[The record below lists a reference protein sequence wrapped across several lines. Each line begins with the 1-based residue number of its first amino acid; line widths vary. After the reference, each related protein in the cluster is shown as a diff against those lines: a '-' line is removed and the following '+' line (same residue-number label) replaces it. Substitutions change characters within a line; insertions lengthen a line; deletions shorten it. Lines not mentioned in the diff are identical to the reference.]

1 MAQQGILSAA
11 TTFTESSAKD
21 TQAFASGA
29 RLALRALS
37 PGAIISAC
45 ARPYTGYTS
54 LHPKFEATS
63 QLLLV
68 ALVAAALVDQ
78 LEVRG
83 FHQDGLLLS
92 RYAHSVA
99 PRLSVEALTG
109 ANRAV
114 ELGLCLQADKPH
126 LLPRELAS
134 RHPQLR
140 RAGLRAW
147 LG

>member
-45 ARPYTGYTS
+45 ARPYTS
-54 LHPKFEATS
+54 LHPKLEATS

-92 RYAHSVA
+92 RYAHRVA

>member
-45 ARPYTGYTS
+45 ARPYTS
-54 LHPKFEATS
+54 LHPKLEATS

-78 LEVRG
+78 LEVG
-83 FHQDGLLLS
+83 GSHQDGLPLS

-99 PRLSVEALTG
+99 PRLRVEALAG

-114 ELGLCLQADKPH
+114 
-126 LLPRELAS
+126 
-134 RHPQLR
+134 
-140 RAGLRAW
+140 
-147 LG
+147 